1 MPDFSRKAS
10 VGESIPTSSMADIA
24 FLLLIFFM
32 VTTVFV
38 RYRVTGI
45 VLPKAEKIEELK
57 KRLLVMGGLAEELVR
72 LAVKGLTD
80 RDSSL
85 VSQVVKGDQPINDLH
100 IEIDDR
106 CFKLLALKQPM
117 ATDLR
122 AIVAAFK
129 INTDLER
136 VGDLA
141 INLVEATKR

>member
-57 KRLLVMGGLAEELVR
+57 KRRMISYLWVSADRRIYIDDKVAELAQVSNVFYDR
-72 LAVKGLTD
+72 RVKEPRTIVSLKCDFRAPYG
-80 RDSSL
+80 L
-85 VSQVVKGDQPINDLH
+85 VSRVLEQLREADALRLNFAADRKG
-100 IEIDDR
+100 
-106 CFKLLALKQPM
+106 
-117 ATDLR
+117 
-122 AIVAAFK
+122 
-129 INTDLER
+129 
-136 VGDLA
+136 
-141 INLVEATKR
+141 